1 MGIIYHYCSVDT
13 FAQIVKN
20 KTIRLSDLDKT
31 NDFMEK
37 RWGVELLQEALKRE
51 LENNSISMNLQEDYW
66 YSDTAHNHIE
76 QLNNDINNYLKHQT
90 LITCFSLEADQL
102 SQWRAYGQDGEGIA
116 VGFDYDYLKCL
127 LKGQDKIRID
137 KVVYRKNNQEK
148 LIRKKMFIPA
158 IEYMRDKFQRDVV
171 RCSDDFNTYFIE
183 EFDYFCEF
191 LDTATEQV
199 FTFLKNPA
207 FIEEKEVRIVYNTG
221 IYNEIDT
228 GELREALSEK
238 IEIGKEN
245 ELILCPIQY
254 QAKGNKL
261 VAYAD
266 LNFDNCKNT
275 IMEEIVIGP
284 KSKVSEKDIRQFLLT
299 SGYSAD
305 DVSIRTSRASYQ

>member
-13 FAQIVKN
+13 FVQIVKN

-37 RWGVELLQEALKRE
+37 RWGVELLQETLRRE

-66 YSDTAHNHIE
+66 YSDTVHNHIE

-90 LITCFSLEADQL
+90 LIACFSVEADQL
-102 SQWRAYGQDGEGIA
+102 SQWRAYGQDGEGLA
-116 VGFDYDYLKCL
+116 VGFDYKYLKHL
-127 LKGQDKIRID
+127 LKGHDKILID
-137 KVVYRKNNQEK
+137 KVVYRKNDQEK
-148 LIRKKMFIPA
+148 LIRKRMFIPA

-183 EFDYFCEF
+183 EFDCFCEV

-221 IYNEIDT
+221 IYDEIDT

-238 IEIGKEN
+238 IEIGTKK
-245 ELILCPIQY
+245 ELILYPMQY
-254 QAKGNKL
+254 QAKENKL

-266 LNFDNCKNT
+266 LNFDNYKNR
-275 IMEEIVIGP
+275 IMKEIVIGP
-284 KSKVSEKDIRQFLLT
+284 KSKVSEKDVRQFLLI
-299 SGYSAD
+299 SGYSD
-305 DVSIRTSRASYQ
+305 DILIRTSRASYQ